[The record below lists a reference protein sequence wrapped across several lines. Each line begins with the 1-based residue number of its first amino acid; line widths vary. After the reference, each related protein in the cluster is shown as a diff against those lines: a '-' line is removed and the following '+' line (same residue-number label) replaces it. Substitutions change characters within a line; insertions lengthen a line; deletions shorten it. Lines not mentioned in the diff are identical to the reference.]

1 MEIST
6 GLAEIKKSGGWCVNL
21 WQDIIDWGSNAGWHM
36 ARTYLKQTAHETI
49 DIDQEVTET
58 VREIL
63 DDVRAR
69 GDEAL
74 HELTQQFDDVER
86 DQLRVSDEE
95 IAAARAQL
103 SADKREAIDNTIAN
117 VRAFHEEQFAHLDG
131 FEKEFDEGV
140 TLGTRLVPIQRAGAY
155 IPGGRHPLVA
165 APAMSIV
172 PAKVAGV
179 ETMVACAPPQSDGS
193 VQPAQLYAMDEA
205 GADEI
210 YCVGGAQA
218 IGAMAYGTD
227 SLAAV
232 DKVCGPGNVFTT
244 EAKRQVFG
252 TVGIDFLAGPTEVLI
267 IADESADPA
276 LVATDLIA
284 QAEHDP
290 NSRGALIDTDE
301 DHARAVVDEFHDQ
314 LPEFR
319 TETVA
324 RESWENNGEV
334 VVVDSRQEAC
344 DVANE
349 YAMEHL
355 QVMVENPRE
364 LMDDLYNY
372 GSLFIGPHA
381 PVVFGDKAV
390 GTNHSL
396 PTLEVARYSGGINV
410 STYLKVL
417 THQETTAEGA
427 ATIGPWAARI
437 CQLEGTHAHQ
447 VSAEER
453 IPDDDPYWETFADES
468 SRRPE

>member
-1 MEIST
+1 
-6 GLAEIKKSGGWCVNL
+6 
-21 WQDIIDWGSNAGWHM
+21 M
-36 ARTYLKQTAHETI
+36 APTYLKQVEHDTI
-49 DIDQEVTET
+49 EIDQEVTET
-58 VREIL
+58 VRDIL

-69 GDEAL
+69 GDEAVR
-74 HELTQQFDDVER
+74 ELTRKFDDVER
-86 DQLRVSDEE
+86 EELRVSDEE
-95 IAAARAQL
+95 IQAAREEL
-103 SADKREAIDNTIAN
+103 SADKREAIQHTIEN
-117 VRAFHEEQFAHLDG
+117 VRAFHEEQFANLDG
-131 FEKEFDEGV
+131 FEREFEDGV
-140 TLGTRLVPIQRAGAY
+140 SLGTRLVPLERAGAY

-172 PAKVAGV
+172 PATVVGV
-179 ETMVACAPPQSDGS
+179 DTMVACAPPQSDGS

-218 IGAMAYGTD
+218 IGAMAHGTD
-227 SLAAV
+227 SIPAV

-267 IADESADPA
+267 VADEGADPA

-290 NSRGALIDTDE
+290 NSRPVLIDLDR
-301 DHARAVVDEFHDQ
+301 DHAEAVVDEFHAQ

-319 TETVA
+319 TEDVA
-324 RESWENNGEV
+324 RECWENNGEV
-334 VVVDSRQEAC
+334 AVVDSREEAC
-344 DVANE
+344 ALAND

-355 QVMVENPRE
+355 QLMTENPRD
-364 LMDDLYNY
+364 LMDDLHNY
-372 GSLFIGPHA
+372 GSLFIGEHA

-410 STYLKVL
+410 TTYLKVL

-427 ATIGPWAARI
+427 AQVGPWAARI

-453 IPDDDPYWETFADES
+453 IPADNPYWDEHADEG
-468 SRRPE
+468 SRRP